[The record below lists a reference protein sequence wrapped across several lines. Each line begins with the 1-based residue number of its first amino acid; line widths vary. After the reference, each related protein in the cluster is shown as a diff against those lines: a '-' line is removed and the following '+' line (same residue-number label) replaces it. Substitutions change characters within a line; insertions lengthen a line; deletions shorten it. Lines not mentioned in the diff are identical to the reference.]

1 MTPRSLD
8 APHDDGPCGAKTRA
22 GTPCKARR
30 GWGTGHPGYGR
41 CKLHGGLSP
50 SGRKA
55 AGVQQA
61 RAAVAAYGLP
71 REVDPHTA
79 LLEELHRT
87 AGHVAWLGGRVAA
100 LDDGDM
106 AGPVGGGQGGW
117 PSIEPH
123 IWIRLYQEERRH
135 LAHVAKTCVV
145 VGIEERRVHL
155 AEAQGELIAGVLR
168 GVLADLGVGDDP
180 AVPAVVRRHLMLV
193 AGDRDG
199 A

>member
-1 MTPRSLD
+1 M
-8 APHDDGPCGAKTRA
+8 
-22 GTPCKARR
+22 
-30 GWGTGHPGYGR
+30 
-41 CKLHGGLSP
+41 HGGRSP
-50 SGRKA
+50 RVA
-55 AGVQQA
+55 AAAHRQQA
-61 RAAVAAYGLP
+61 AEAAEAAVVAYGLP
-71 REVDPHTA
+71 REIDPHTA

-87 AGHVAWLGGRVAA
+87 AGHVAWLGMKVAD
-100 LDDGDM
+100 LGEGDM
-106 AGPVGGGQGGW
+106 SGPVGGSHGGW

-123 IWIRLYQEERRH
+123 VWIRLYGEERRH

-155 AEAQGELIAGVLR
+155 AEAQGELIAEVLR
-168 GVLADLGVGDDP
+168 GVLADLGVADDP

>member
-1 MTPRSLD
+1 M
-8 APHDDGPCGAKTRA
+8 A
-22 GTPCKARR
+22 
-30 GWGTGHPGYGR
+30 
-41 CKLHGGLSP
+41 
-50 SGRKA
+50 A
-55 AGVQQA
+55 AGLPKSQGGQHRALTA
-61 RAAVAAYGLP
+61 RSDL
-71 REVDPHTA
+71 RS
-79 LLEELHRT
+79 
-87 AGHVAWLGGRVAA
+87 
-100 LDDGDM
+100 
-106 AGPVGGGQGGW
+106 VGGGQGGW

-155 AEAQGELIAGVLR
+155 AEAQGGLIAEVLR

-193 AGDRDG
+193 AEDRDG